1 MSMADASESPGVK
14 PLSFME
20 KLSPVVSTYQPQT
33 SASKSIAKPG
43 PSLVI
48 IASWTDARDV
58 HIAKYI
64 AKYQQYYPA
73 ARILLIQST
82 SKLFLNPSTIGPAVR
97 PAVNVIRA
105 AVSSKSSSDSSAQI
119 LLHIFSNGGSSSMAE
134 LYREYAATA
143 TAGETTQIPLHIT
156 LFDSS
161 PSIYRIERA
170 MAFLSVGLSP
180 IQRIIAAPFFY
191 LLASAYAALIFL
203 GVWED
208 MQVVWGDRHNDPKTV
223 LETRR
228 TYIYSDTDKLVGA
241 IDVEAHAEKAEK
253 AGFTVRRE
261 RFRGSEHVS
270 HARKDEIRYRDI
282 VRGTWDE
289 TYSGK

>member
-1 MSMADASESPGVK
+1 MADASENPGVK

-20 KLSPVVSTYQPQT
+20 KLSPIVSTYQPQT
-33 SASKSIAKPG
+33 SASKRISNAD

-48 IASWTDARDV
+48 IASWTDAQDV

-64 AKYQQYYPA
+64 AKYQQYYPTA
-73 ARILLIQST
+73 PILLIQST

-97 PAVNVIRA
+97 PAVSVIRA
-105 AVSSKSSSDSSAQI
+105 VVSPQSPSESSAQI

-134 LYREYAATA
+134 LYKEYAATA
-143 TAGETTQIPLHIT
+143 TAGETTQMPLHIT
-156 LFDSS
+156 IFDSS

-180 IQRIIAAPFFY
+180 IQRIVAAPFFY

-208 MQVVWGDRHNDPKTV
+208 MQVVWGDRHNDPDTV

-241 IDVEAHAEKAEK
+241 IDVEAHAGRAEK

-270 HARKDEIRYRDI
+270 HARKDETRYWDI

-289 TYSGK
+289 KYSGK

>member
-1 MSMADASESPGVK
+1 MAVASQSPGVK

-33 SASKSIAKPG
+33 GAAKNIVSSD
-43 PSLVI
+43 PSLII

-58 HIAKYI
+58 HIAKYLR
-64 AKYQQYYPA
+64 KYQQHYPTVP
-73 ARILLIQST
+73 ILLIQST

-97 PAVNVIRA
+97 PAVSVIRA
-105 AVSSKSSSDSSAQI
+105 AVGSKSSSDPSPQI

-143 TAGETTQIPLHIT
+143 TQGESTQIPLHIT
-156 LFDSS
+156 IFDSS

-180 IQRIIAAPFFY
+180 VQRLVAAPFFY
-191 LLASAYAALIFL
+191 VLASAYAALIFL
-203 GVWED
+203 GIWED
-208 MQVVWGDRHNDPKTV
+208 MQIVWGDRHNDPANV

-261 RFRGSEHVS
+261 QFRGSEHVS
-270 HARKDEIRYRDI
+270 HARQDESRYWDI
-282 VRGTWDE
+282 IRGTWDG